1 MCQNFL
7 SFKGQKIIC
16 CMYIHLSISGHL
28 DYFDI
33 LTVVNNTAMNTSIKY
48 LFQTLLLLPLDIY
61 LEVELL
67 YVQ

>member
-1 MCQNFL
+1 
-7 SFKGQKIIC
+7 
-16 CMYIHLSISGHL
+16 MYIHLSISGHL
-28 DYFDI
+28 DCFHI

-67 YVQ
+67 DVQ